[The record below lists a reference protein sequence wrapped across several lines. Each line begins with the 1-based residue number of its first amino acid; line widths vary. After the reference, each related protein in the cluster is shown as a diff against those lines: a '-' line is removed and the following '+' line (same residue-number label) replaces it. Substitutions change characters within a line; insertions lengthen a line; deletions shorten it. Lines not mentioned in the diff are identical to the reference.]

1 MHETSSLPQPHPRLF
16 LILKILYLDFIFC
29 IWCFASMCVCALA
42 MCLVSSEARE
52 VVGAPED
59 GIMGSSETLYGSWK
73 LNSVLLQEQ

>member
-1 MHETSSLPQPHPRLF
+1 M
-16 LILKILYLDFIFC
+16 C
-29 IWCFASMCVCALA
+29 ICALA

-73 LNSVLLQEQ
+73 LNPVLLQEQRVLWTTEPSLHPILPDT